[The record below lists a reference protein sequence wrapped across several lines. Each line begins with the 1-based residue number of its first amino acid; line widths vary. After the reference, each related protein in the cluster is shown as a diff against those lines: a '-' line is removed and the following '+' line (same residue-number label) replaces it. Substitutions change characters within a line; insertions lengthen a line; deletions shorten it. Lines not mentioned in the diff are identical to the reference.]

1 MQEGVVLRAYSGYYY
16 VQAAGNIYACKLR
29 GRFKQERFSLIVG
42 DRVLIAPQPDGT
54 GMVEEILPRES
65 LLTRP
70 LVANVDQ
77 AVLTFA
83 AKNPDIKSILIDRFL
98 VLAECAHLN
107 IIICINKT
115 DLAEESELQELI
127 TAYRRIGYRVI
138 AAAAARGRGIDRLK
152 ELLTGKTTV
161 FAGPSGVGKST
172 LLNAIQPDF
181 ALQTGEV
188 SEKIGRGRHTTRFAQ
203 LLALDG
209 GGYVVDTPGF
219 GSIEFTELTPE
230 QLVRCFPELNKYAG
244 RCKFS
249 PCFHWKEPCCGVK
262 EAVNQ
267 GLISKERYAHYTQ
280 FLAELHENKRGY

>member
-16 VQAAGNIYACKLR
+16 VQAAGDIYACKLR
-29 GRFKQERFSLIVG
+29 GRFKQERFSLMVG
-42 DRVLIAPQPDGT
+42 DRVRFAAQPDGT
-54 GMVEEILPRES
+54 GMVEEILPRAS

-98 VLAECAHLN
+98 VLAERAHLD

-115 DLAEESELQELI
+115 DLAEEKELQELI
-127 TAYRRIGYRVI
+127 TAYRRIGYGVI
-138 AAAAARGRGIDRLK
+138 AAAAARGAGIDRLK

-172 LLNAIQPDF
+172 LLNAIQPGF
-181 ALQTGEV
+181 ALQTGDV
-188 SEKIGRGRHTTRFAQ
+188 SERIGRGKHTTRFAQ

-219 GSIEFTELTPE
+219 GSIELTDMTPE
-230 QLVRCFPELNKYAG
+230 QLVRCFPEFNEYG
-244 RCKFS
+244 GSCKFS
-249 PCFHWKEPCCGVK
+249 PCLHWKEPRCGVK

-267 GLISKERYAHYTQ
+267 GLISEERYAHYTQ
-280 FLAELHENKRGY
+280 FLAELFENNRGY